1 MVSAPP
7 PPLQAGTFSRGVVT
21 MRCDVSTCSS
31 AHISLLLSGS
41 AQTCFDDQVI
51 PKSFMWNGFFVGSY
65 LYLPILLLICFQLLE
80 NHIKNEII
88 ENSQLVRS
96 LPSSEGNKLPL
107 SEPRKSS
114 SIACGAT
121 VFEVSMKVPA
131 WASQVFNPL
140 FLSLLFLTIFFF
152 F

>member
-1 MVSAPP
+1 
-7 PPLQAGTFSRGVVT
+7 
-21 MRCDVSTCSS
+21 MRCDVSTCTS

-51 PKSFMWNGFFVGSY
+51 PLNFMWIGCCIKAICF
-65 LYLPILLLICFQLLE
+65 LPIVLLIDSQLLE
-80 NHIKNEII
+80 NHIKSEII

-96 LPSSEGNKLPL
+96 LSSSEGNKIPL

-121 VFEVSMKVPA
+121 VFEVCMKVPA
-131 WASQVFNPL
+131 WASQVFNYSL
-140 FLSLLFLTIFFF
+140 FLSL
-152 F
+152 